1 MTRVLGHGLHR
12 ASIPA
17 SISCSLTSL
26 RSNVSVSSFLLPVS
40 VPTLSSSPIT
50 TLLDC
55 GATDNFIDLS
65 AAPLHLLRPLAEPIA
80 LHLFDGSPTPSG
92 VITHAISLDIIV
104 PGFARRE
111 VVFYLTKL
119 HPLAKLV
126 LGLSWLRLENP
137 HIDWHALT
145 VTPSGQ
151 SATPVGRN
159 PSTFGTIPKLYS
171 TDPIQPVPVHA
182 HSLAPPAPG
191 APYSVASLVDLEPR
205 DFDSTLAA
213 LRFALPF
220 YPSSPATWLP
230 MVEDYADNED
240 NDLDDVSDSDSSP
253 DDSEPP
259 ADDSSPVDSPPDV
272 CVIGAAAFSSLM
284 KQGCFWGSLSVS
296 DLAHPPRYPV
306 QPQYCIPP
314 RDRWADRAHQPDPGT
329 VPAHV
334 HQL

>member
-1 MTRVLGHGLHR
+1 MTWVLGRGLHR

-17 SISCSLTSL
+17 LISCLLTSL

-126 LGLSWLRLENP
+126 LGSPGCASRTLTLIGTRL
-137 HIDWHALT
+137 
-145 VTPSGQ
+145 Q
-151 SATPVGRN
+151 
-159 PSTFGTIPKLYS
+159 
-171 TDPIQPVPVHA
+171 
-182 HSLAPPAPG
+182 
-191 APYSVASLVDLEPR
+191 
-205 DFDSTLAA
+205 
-213 LRFALPF
+213 
-220 YPSSPATWLP
+220 
-230 MVEDYADNED
+230 
-240 NDLDDVSDSDSSP
+240 
-253 DDSEPP
+253 
-259 ADDSSPVDSPPDV
+259 
-272 CVIGAAAFSSLM
+272 
-284 KQGCFWGSLSVS
+284 
-296 DLAHPPRYPV
+296 
-306 QPQYCIPP
+306 
-314 RDRWADRAHQPDPGT
+314 
-329 VPAHV
+329 
-334 HQL
+334 

>member
-1 MTRVLGHGLHR
+1 MTWVLGRGLHR

-17 SISCSLTSL
+17 LISCLLTSL

-65 AAPLHLLRPLAEPIA
+65 AAPLHLLWPLAEPIA

-137 HIDWHALT
+137 HIDWHA
-145 VTPSGQ
+145 VMS
-151 SATPVGRN
+151 
-159 PSTFGTIPKLYS
+159 
-171 TDPIQPVPVHA
+171 
-182 HSLAPPAPG
+182 
-191 APYSVASLVDLEPR
+191 SLVR
-205 DFDSTLAA
+205 
-213 LRFALPF
+213 
-220 YPSSPATWLP
+220 
-230 MVEDYADNED
+230 
-240 NDLDDVSDSDSSP
+240 
-253 DDSEPP
+253 
-259 ADDSSPVDSPPDV
+259 
-272 CVIGAAAFSSLM
+272 
-284 KQGCFWGSLSVS
+284 WGRIVGPCGGPL
-296 DLAHPPRYPV
+296 
-306 QPQYCIPP
+306 
-314 RDRWADRAHQPDPGT
+314 
-329 VPAHV
+329 
-334 HQL
+334 QLL